1 MEQQK
6 TWEDF
11 VRPHLHPRPEVDEA
25 ALLRRL
31 QKPQGP
37 VDVVLDTDTY
47 NEVDDQYALAY
58 LVSWGEKLRL
68 KAVYAAPF
76 HNQNAGSPRDGMEK
90 SYREIQ
96 HILRLMGREDLTGR
110 VYQGATAYL
119 QNEKTPALSPASLD
133 LAQRAMDYTPDHP
146 LYVVA
151 IGAITNVASALLQNP
166 AIRDRVV
173 IVWLGGNALD
183 WPDSVEFN
191 LFQDIAAA
199 RVVFGSGAAVVQ
211 LPCMGV
217 VSAFTTSGPELCFH
231 LKGKNPLCDY
241 LVGLTCHEGEK
252 SGCPTWTRAIWD
264 VTAVAW
270 LLDGPFME
278 DRLEHIPLPGY
289 DDRYAR
295 DPASHLY
302 RYVYHI
308 HRDALFADLFQRLAG
323 L

>member
-1 MEQQK
+1 METK
-6 TWEDF
+6 TWDDF
-11 VRPHLHPRPEVDEA
+11 LRPHLHTRALVDDG
-25 ALLRRL
+25 ALIRRL

-37 VDVVLDTDTY
+37 IDVVLDTDTY

-76 HNQNAGSPRDGMEK
+76 YNNNSQSPRDGMEK

-96 HILRLMGREDLTGR
+96 HILRLMGREKLTSL
-110 VYQGATAYL
+110 VYRGATNYL
-119 QNEKTPALSPASLD
+119 ADEKTPSLSEASLD
-133 LAQRAMDYTPDHP
+133 LARRAMDYTPDNP
-146 LYVVA
+146 LYVVS
-151 IGAITNVASALLQNP
+151 IGAITNIASALLQNP
-166 AIRDRVV
+166 EIRDRVV

-183 WPDSVEFN
+183 WPDAVEFN
-191 LFQDIAAA
+191 LFQDVAAA
-199 RVVFGSGAAVVQ
+199 RVVFGCGAAVVQ

-217 VSAFTTSGPELCFH
+217 VSAFTTSGPELTFH
-231 LKGKNPLCDY
+231 LKGKNALCDY
-241 LVGLTCHEGEK
+241 LVGLTCQEGEK
-252 SGCPTWTRAIWD
+252 SGYPTWTRAIWD

-278 DRLEHIPLPGY
+278 DRLEHAPVPQY

-295 DPASHLY
+295 DPTRHLY

-308 HRDALFADLFQRLAG
+308 HRDALFADLFQRLAS